1 MNSVLLSSQ
10 YMNWCTPRD
19 FFEKLN
25 AEFHFTL
32 DAAATDATA
41 LCPDYFTPET
51 DGLARSWATSGA
63 VWCNP
68 PYGREIGKWVKKAH
82 TEALRGG
89 SLFCLSRPGRTPA
102 TSTTT
107 YTIRRRSGL
116 YAGGCAS
123 RTRPAPRAAR
133 PHSRPCLWS
142 TTRRQ
147 NDPGALCLFFS
158 LFGPLYLSQYGF
170 VNSRFFDPRFFAEY
184 NR

>member
-89 SLFCLSRPGRTPA
+89 GHCFAYPGQDGHQLLPRLHIPSGGDQVYTRAAALHGRDRHPA
-102 TSTTT
+102 RHGP
-107 YTIRRRSGL
+107 IPVHACGL
-116 YAGGCAS
+116 QPADKMILGRCAS
-123 RTRPAPRAAR
+123 FF
-133 PHSRPCLWS
+133 
-142 TTRRQ
+142 
-147 NDPGALCLFFS
+147 LF
-158 LFGPLYLSQYGF
+158 LGRCTCHNTVL
-170 VNSRFFDPRFFAEY
+170 
-184 NR
+184 

>member
-25 AEFHFTL
+25 VEFHFTL

-41 LCPDYFTPET
+41 LCPDYFSPET
-51 DGLARSWATSGA
+51 DGLAHSWATSGA

-89 SLFCLSRPGRTPA
+89 VIVLLIPARTDTSYFHDYIYHQAEIRFIRGRLRFTDETGAP
-102 TSTTT
+102 
-107 YTIRRRSGL
+107 RG
-116 YAGGCAS
+116 
-123 RTRPAPRAAR
+123 PAPF
-133 PHSRPCLWS
+133 PSML
-142 TTRRQ
+142 
-147 NDPGALCLFFS
+147 
-158 LFGPLYLSQYGF
+158 
-170 VNSRFFDPRFFAEY
+170 VIY
-184 NR
+184 NPPTK